1 MYWMLIRWGGSLA
14 VILMLGAMLIF
25 ANGASNKPSDPHDG
39 EQGLRIN

>member
-14 VILMLGAMLIF
+14 VIIIVGAMLIL
-25 ANGASNKPSDPHDG
+25 ANDASNKPSNSNGG